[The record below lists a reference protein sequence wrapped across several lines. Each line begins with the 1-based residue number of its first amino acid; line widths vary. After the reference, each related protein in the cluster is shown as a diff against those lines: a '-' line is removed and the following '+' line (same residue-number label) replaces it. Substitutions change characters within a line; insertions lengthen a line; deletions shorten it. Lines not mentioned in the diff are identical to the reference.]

1 MKRKAVIIAFYYLF
15 RSHMHDNYSKGVR
28 MRKEVFE
35 RINPP
40 LHSIKEKTKAFTENT
55 TTQQLNNS
63 TTPPLTVLNAKGGVT
78 SPERRTRPVA
88 WLNGEVLSSSGLTTE
103 YRNLGGHTA
112 SHEATQPKSSGSS
125 SASWGC
131 HLSPGNQV
139 QRPCKDRLTVRQAI
153 RHLTKS
159 KIQTK
164 DIYLHMK
171 VNYNIKEV
179 KMGNVIAASQK
190 SSPKIE
196 DKINVSTLPPDPPVN
211 MGLES
216 RLNSDIYLGS
226 TPTSFTEA
234 NLEDS
239 QIRYRS
245 RGVASPLS
253 ELSIMEWG
261 LVLVLGVDR
270 KLSLPDTEPGPRGD
284 LPIDIPYGARP
295 ILELER
301 IF

>member
-1 MKRKAVIIAFYYLF
+1 MKKPIIIAFYYLF
-15 RSHMHDNYSKGVR
+15 RSHMHDNYSKGHSTPSKKNKSFH
-28 MRKEVFE
+28 RKH
-35 RINPP
+35 NYTT
-40 LHSIKEKTKAFTENT
+40 TKQFNNT
-55 TTQQLNNS
+55 TFDSSQV
-63 TTPPLTVLNAKGGVT
+63 TVGQDAKGGVT

-139 QRPCKDRLTVRQAI
+139 QRPCKDRLT
-153 RHLTKS
+153 
-159 KIQTK
+159 
-164 DIYLHMK
+164 
-171 VNYNIKEV
+171 NIKEV

-190 SSPKIE
+190 SSAKIE

-239 QIRYRS
+239 QIQYRS